1 MKKAVDAAWVNPM
14 LAKSTKVNPVGD
26 DWVYEQKL
34 DGLRCVCV
42 RKGDDVQLYSR
53 NKLSFN
59 ARFPSVVE
67 AVRRLPIDD
76 FVLDGE
82 IVMMDQHGVTS
93 FSALQQSKSD
103 QGVQLHIFDVISL
116 LGNDARDHT
125 LLERKAL
132 ISKMIKPQG
141 PLRLVSHTRGQAD
154 VLLKRACKAGWEGL
168 IAKKLNGVY
177 RTGRSSDWLKL
188 KCTASQELVIA
199 GWTEPKGARFGFG
212 ALLVGY
218 YDAEGLRYAGKVGT
232 GFDAE
237 LLSTLHKKLLSVER
251 ASSPF
256 VDAPRMRDAH
266 WATPKF
272 VANIGFTEWT
282 NDGRL
287 RHPRFQGL
295 RNDKKAKDVVREQ

>member
-1 MKKAVDAAWVNPM
+1 MKKAVDDAWVNPM
-14 LAKSTKVNPVGD
+14 LAKSTKIVPFGD
-26 DWVYEQKL
+26 DWVYEQKF
-34 DGLRCVCV
+34 DGLRCVCI
-42 RKGDDVQLYSR
+42 RKGSDVQLFSR

-59 ARFPSVVE
+59 ARFPAVVN
-67 AVRRLPIDD
+67 ALRALPIDD

-82 IVMMDQHGVTS
+82 LVVMDEQGRTS
-93 FSALQQSKSD
+93 FGALQQSKTGE
-103 QGVQLHIFDVISL
+103 GVRLHLFDVISL
-116 LGNDARDHT
+116 LGNDAREYS

-132 ISKMIKPQG
+132 LRKMLKPKG
-141 PLRLVSHTRGQAD
+141 PLYLVTHTRGQAD

-168 IAKKLNGVY
+168 IAKNINGVY
-177 RTGRSSDWLKL
+177 RTGRSSEWLKL

-218 YDAEGLRYAGKVGT
+218 YDDDGLRYAGKVGT

-237 LLSTLHKKLLSVER
+237 LLSTLHKKLLGIER

-256 VDAPRMRDAH
+256 LDAPRMRDAH

-282 NDGRL
+282 SDGRL

-295 RNDKKAKDVVREQ
+295 RPDKKAKEVVREQ